1 MMTFGI
7 GNSYFRKLMDGGHG
21 DDLQE
26 ELAYEYNINL
36 KNGATI
42 LASLTRFKK
51 KKPRL
56 AAGLIFLSPTND
68 YVLL

>member
-1 MMTFGI
+1 MTFGI
-7 GNSYFRKLMDGGHG
+7 DNFCFRKLKDGGNGG
-21 DDLQE
+21 DIHE

-36 KNGATI
+36 KKLVTI
-42 LASLTRFKK
+42 LRVLLRHQK